1 MLNVFTSLRS
11 LRRRFTSPTALAL
24 LYHRVTELPLDPQ
37 LLCVSPKHFGQ
48 HLDVLANE
56 FQPLSL
62 LEFIEGLR
70 CGRLPSRA
78 VVVTFDDGYEDNLSS
93 AKPILDKYGVPATV
107 FVTTGYMG
115 ENREFWW
122 DELERLLLQPG
133 VLPDVITLSIRGV
146 AYEWELG
153 ESAHYT
159 SAESHRHA
167 RWNVSQRDNTPTSR
181 HEMYRSLC
189 ELLRPLSHAE
199 RRPLLDQLTAA
210 GGTDHG
216 ARATHRILSPQQVK
230 DLATGGLVTVGAHT
244 VTHPRLS
251 AFPLDRQRQEIDRS
265 KRHLENVLDQPVTTF
280 AYPYGS
286 RLDYSGQTVAAVR
299 ETGFA
304 AACSNFPAPITRRTD
319 VFQLPR
325 VIIRDS
331 NGDAFARQLSDA
343 VNG

>member
-265 KRHLENVLDQPVTTF
+265 KRHLEHVLDQPVTTF

>member
-24 LYHRVTELPLDPQ
+24 LYHRVTELPRDPQ
-37 LLCVSPKHFGQ
+37 LLCVSPEHFGQ
-48 HLDVLANE
+48 HLDVLATE
-56 FQPLSL
+56 FQPLGL
-62 LEFIEGLR
+62 PEFIERLR

-93 AKPILDKYGVPATV
+93 AGPILDKYGVPATV

-133 VLPDVITLSIRGV
+133 VLPDIITLSIRGV

-167 RWNVSQRDNTPTSR
+167 RWNVSQRDHTPTSR

-189 ELLRPLSHAE
+189 ELLRPLSQAE
-199 RRPLLDQLTAA
+199 RRPLLDQLSAAA
-210 GGTDHG
+210 GTDPA
-216 ARATHRILSPQQVK
+216 ARPTHRILSRQQVT
-230 DLATGGLVTVGAHT
+230 DLAASGLVSVGAHT
-244 VTHPRLS
+244 VTHPQLS
-251 AFPLDRQRQEIDRS
+251 ALPLDRQRQEMHLS
-265 KRHLENVLDQPVTTF
+265 KQHLERILDQPVTTF

-286 RLDYSGQTVAAVR
+286 RLDYGADTVAAVR
-299 ETGFA
+299 QAGFA
-304 AACSNFPAPITRRTD
+304 AACSNFAEEITRRTD
-319 VFQLPR
+319 PFQLPR

-331 NGDAFARQLSDA
+331 DGDAFARQLSDA

>member
-11 LRRRFTSPTALAL
+11 MRRRFTSGHGLAL
-24 LYHRVTELPLDPQ
+24 LYHRVAEVPLDPQ
-37 LLCVSPKHFGQ
+37 LLSVSPTHFGQ
-48 HLDVLANE
+48 HLEVLANE

-62 LEFIEGLR
+62 LEFVDKLR
-70 CGRLPSRA
+70 RGRLPSRA

-93 AKPILDKYGVPATV
+93 AKPILEKYGVPATL

-133 VLPDVITLSIRGV
+133 VLPDMISLSIRGV

-189 ELLRPLSHAE
+189 ELLRPLSHPE
-199 RRPLLDQLTAA
+199 RRPLLDQLSVAA
-210 GGTDHG
+210 GTDHA
-216 ARATHRILSPQQVK
+216 ARPTHRILSRQQVT
-230 DLATGGLVTVGAHT
+230 DLAASGLVSVGAHT
-244 VTHPRLS
+244 VTHPQLS
-251 AFPLDRQRQEIDRS
+251 ALPLDRQRQEMHLS
-265 KRHLENVLDQPVTTF
+265 KQHLESVLDQPVTTF

-286 RLDYSGQTVAAVR
+286 RLDYGADTVAAVR
-299 ETGFA
+299 QIGFA
-304 AACSNFPAPITRRTD
+304 AACSNFAEHITRRTD
-319 VFQLPR
+319 PFQLPR

-331 NGDAFARQLSDA
+331 DGDAFARQLSDA

>member
-230 DLATGGLVTVGAHT
+230 DLAAGGLITVGAHT

>member
-1 MLNVFTSLRS
+1 MLNVLTSLRS

-37 LLCVSPKHFGQ
+37 LLCVSPRHFGQ
-48 HLDVLANE
+48 HLDVLATE

-62 LEFIEGLR
+62 LEFIERLR

-78 VVVTFDDGYEDNLSS
+78 VVVTFDDGYEDNLSG

-133 VLPDVITLSIRGV
+133 VLPEVITLNIRGV

-153 ESAHYT
+153 ESAHFT

-181 HEMYRSLC
+181 HELYRSLC

-199 RRPLLDQLTAA
+199 RRPLLDQLSAA
-210 GGTDHG
+210 AGTDHA
-216 ARATHRILSPQQVK
+216 ARPTHRILSRQQVR
-230 DLATGGLVTVGAHT
+230 DLAASGLVSVGAHT
-244 VTHPRLS
+244 VTHPQLS
-251 AFPLDRQRQEIDRS
+251 ALPPDRQRQEMHLSRQ
-265 KRHLENVLDQPVTTF
+265 HLESVLDQPVTTF

-286 RLDYSGQTVAAVR
+286 LLDYGADTVAAVR
-299 ETGFA
+299 QTGFA
-304 AACSNFPAPITRRTD
+304 AACSNFAEDITRRTD
-319 VFQLPR
+319 PFQLPR
-325 VIIRDS
+325 AIIRDCD
-331 NGDAFARQLSDA
+331 GDTFVRQLSDA
-343 VNG
+343 MND